1 MNRDI
6 WVFAENFG
14 GRPAPVYGE
23 LVRKAN
29 EMREKMQEARVC
41 GVVLGKDVDGLA
53 AAASVQGVDTVY
65 VMDHPKLDTLDACV
79 LKEAFAALIRAYNPE
94 VVLVGA
100 TALGAELAPGIAGK
114 LKTGLAA
121 HCVDIEVTEK
131 RINCMVPAFGGR
143 VISEIY
149 VPATRPVMASVRPG
163 IFDAPE
169 PAGAGAPVTAGNPST
184 QVVRADSSFLDSV
197 TSPVE
202 MIAFEQDAPSA
213 DLRLE
218 DADIVVC
225 AGRGVS
231 TQEDFENV
239 KALAGKLNAAFGC
252 TRSFV
257 DLGFVPDESRMI
269 GTSGKSVKPQ
279 LFLGFGISGAAHH
292 TCGMNK
298 SKLVI
303 TVNRDEKA
311 RMFANSDYGV
321 VGDAGKVVSALL
333 KQL

>member
-6 WVFAENFG
+6 WVYAEKLGNS
-14 GRPAPVYGE
+14 PAPVYYE
-23 LVRKAN
+23 LVCKAN
-29 EMREKMQEARVC
+29 EMKQKMPGARVC
-41 GVVLGKDVDGLA
+41 GVVIGKDTADMVR
-53 AAASVQGVDTVY
+53 AASVAGVDAVY
-65 VMDHPKLDTLDACV
+65 AMDHDKLDTLDACM
-79 LKEAFAALIRAYNPE
+79 LKIAFADMVRQYDPE

-100 TALGAELAPGIAGK
+100 TALGSELAPATAGK

-121 HCVDIEVTEK
+121 HCVDIEVTEE

-149 VPATRPVMASVRPG
+149 VPNTRPVMASVRPG
-163 IFDAPE
+163 IFDV
-169 PAGAGAPVTAGNPST
+169 PAECESNPAAE
-184 QVVRADSSFLDSV
+184 VICADSSIMNDAV
-197 TSPVE
+197 SPVAMVSFVE
-202 MIAFEQDAPSA
+202 DAPTN
-213 DLRLE
+213 DIKLE
-218 DADIVVC
+218 EAEIVVC

-231 TQEDFENV
+231 TQENFDEL
-239 KALAGKLNAAFGC
+239 KALASKLQAAVGC

-257 DLGFVPDESRMI
+257 DLGLVPDESTMI

-303 TVNRDEKA
+303 TVNKDEKA
-311 RMFANSDYGV
+311 RMFQESDFGV
-321 VGDAGKVVSALL
+321 VGDAGKVIRALN
-333 KQL
+333 KMF

>member
-6 WVFAENFG
+6 WVYAEKLGNS
-14 GRPAPVYGE
+14 PAPVYYE
-23 LVRKAN
+23 LVCKAN
-29 EMREKMQEARVC
+29 EMREKMPGARVC
-41 GVVLGKDVDGLA
+41 GIVVGKDTADMVR
-53 AAASVQGVDTVY
+53 AASVEGVDAIY
-65 VMDHPKLDTLDACV
+65 VMDHDKLDTLDACM
-79 LKEAFAALIRAYNPE
+79 LKIAFADMVRQYDPE

-100 TALGAELAPGIAGK
+100 TALGSELAPATAGK

-121 HCVDIEVTEK
+121 HCVDIEVTEE

-149 VPATRPVMASVRPG
+149 VPNTRPVMASVRPG
-163 IFDAPE
+163 IFDAPTE
-169 PAGAGAPVTAGNPST
+169 CELNPAAE
-184 QVVRADSSFLDSV
+184 VVCADNSIMNDAV
-197 TSPVE
+197 SPVDMVSFVE
-202 MIAFEQDAPSA
+202 DAPTN
-213 DLRLE
+213 DIKLE
-218 DADIVVC
+218 DAEIVVC

-231 TQEDFENV
+231 TQENFDEL
-239 KALAGKLNAAFGC
+239 KALASKLQAAVGC

-257 DLGFVPDESRMI
+257 DLGLVPDESTMI

-303 TVNRDEKA
+303 TVNKDEKA
-311 RMFANSDYGV
+311 RMFQESDFGV
-321 VGDAGKVVSALL
+321 VGDAGKVIRALN
-333 KQL
+333 KMF